1 MTMSPPPPRSSPVKG
16 EEKKNTPRLAAGSFT
31 RKVTRCGTMEKYKMI
46 LMTEEQMAREVTLG
60 VIVTRPLTV
69 WHYII
74 PGMFIID
81 FLRRG
86 SALRK
91 YTDHFMFPRKL
102 AIDSAQ
108 ALAQGED
115 EADVSSHIEN
125 ETRFWLNSL
134 DLYTHGLLDAQ
145 LAVIKLLIDH
155 YARLLKA
162 EGVSIYALIK
172 AAYENR
178 NRFQAHID
186 ELTAAEA
193 EVDRELI
200 VKLGESEKLKAKI
213 SAEQKQL
220 EERREKII
228 QEVF

>member
-1 MTMSPPPPRSSPVKG
+1 
-16 EEKKNTPRLAAGSFT
+16 
-31 RKVTRCGTMEKYKMI
+31 MI
-46 LMTEEQMAREVTLG
+46 LMAEEQLAREVTLG

-91 YTDHFMFPRKL
+91 YTEHFMFPRKT
-102 AIDSAQ
+102 AIDAAQ

-115 EADVSSHIEN
+115 ETAVFSHIES
-125 ETRFWLNSL
+125 ETRSWLSSL
-134 DLYTHGLLDAQ
+134 DLFTQGLLDAQ
-145 LAVIKLLIDH
+145 LNVIKLLVDH

-162 EGVSIYALIK
+162 DGISVYALIK
-172 AAYENR
+172 AAYESR
-178 NRFQAHID
+178 DRFQKHID

-200 VKLGESEKLKAKI
+200 AKLGETDKLKEKI
-213 SAEQKQL
+213 VAEQKQL
-220 EERREKII
+220 EERRNKII
-228 QEVF
+228 EEVF

>member
-1 MTMSPPPPRSSPVKG
+1 
-16 EEKKNTPRLAAGSFT
+16 
-31 RKVTRCGTMEKYKMI
+31 MEKYKMI
-46 LMTEEQMAREVTLG
+46 LMAEEKMAREVTLG

-91 YTDHFMFPRKL
+91 YTEHFMFPRKL
-102 AIDSAQ
+102 AIDAAQ

-115 EADVSSHIEN
+115 KAAVFSHIEN
-125 ETRFWLNSL
+125 DTNTWLNSL
-134 DLYTHGLLDAQ
+134 DLHTPGLLQAQ
-145 LAVIKLLIDH
+145 LKVIKLMVEH
-155 YARLLKA
+155 YARLLK
-162 EGVSIYALIK
+162 GDGYSVYALIK
-172 AAYENR
+172 KAYEGR
-178 NRFQAHID
+178 ESFQGFID

-200 VKLGESEKLKAKI
+200 AKMGETEKLKAKI
-213 SAEQKQL
+213 SAEQEQL
-220 EERREKII
+220 RERRDKII
-228 QEVF
+228 EEVF

>member
-1 MTMSPPPPRSSPVKG
+1 
-16 EEKKNTPRLAAGSFT
+16 
-31 RKVTRCGTMEKYKMI
+31 MEKYKMI
-46 LMTEEQMAREVTLG
+46 LMAEEQLAREVTLG

-91 YTDHFMFPRKL
+91 YTEHFMFPRKT
-102 AIDSAQ
+102 AIDAAQ

-115 EADVSSHIEN
+115 ETAVFSHIES
-125 ETRFWLNSL
+125 ETRSWLSSL
-134 DLYTHGLLDAQ
+134 DLFTQGMLDAQ
-145 LAVIKLLIDH
+145 LNVIKLLVDH
-155 YARLLKA
+155 YARLQKA
-162 EGVSIYALIK
+162 DGVSVYALIK
-172 AAYENR
+172 AAYESR
-178 NRFQAHID
+178 DRFQKHID

-200 VKLGESEKLKAKI
+200 AKLGETDKLKEKI
-213 SAEQKQL
+213 VAEQKQL
-220 EERREKII
+220 EERRKKVIE
-228 QEVF
+228 EVF

>member
-1 MTMSPPPPRSSPVKG
+1 
-16 EEKKNTPRLAAGSFT
+16 
-31 RKVTRCGTMEKYKMI
+31 MI
-46 LMTEEQMAREVTLG
+46 LMTEEKLAREVTLG

-91 YTDHFMFPRKL
+91 YTEHFMFPRKL
-102 AIDSAQ
+102 AIDAAQ

-115 EADVSSHIEN
+115 EASLASHIEN
-125 ETRFWLNSL
+125 ETRSWLNSL
-134 DLYTHGLLDAQ
+134 ELYTPGLLDAQ
-145 LAVIKLLIDH
+145 LAVVKLMTDH

-162 EGVSIYALIK
+162 DGVSLYALIK
-172 AAYENR
+172 AAYESR
-178 NRFQAHID
+178 QSFQEHIN
-186 ELTAAEA
+186 ELSAAEA

-200 VKLGESEKLKAKI
+200 AKLGETEKLKAKI

-220 EERREKII
+220 EERRQKIV
-228 QEVF
+228 EEAF

>member
-1 MTMSPPPPRSSPVKG
+1 
-16 EEKKNTPRLAAGSFT
+16 
-31 RKVTRCGTMEKYKMI
+31 MEKHKMI

-91 YTDHFMFPRKL
+91 YTEHFMFPRKL
-102 AIDSAQ
+102 AIDAAR

-115 EADVSSHIEN
+115 EAAVFSHIEN
-125 ETRFWLNSL
+125 DAGIWLNGL
-134 DLYTHGLLDAQ
+134 NLKTPGLLKAQ
-145 LAVIKLLIDH
+145 LKVIKLLVEH

-162 EGVSIYALIK
+162 DGASVYALIK
-172 AAYENR
+172 KGYESR
-178 NRFQAHID
+178 ESFQNFID

-193 EVDRELI
+193 EVDHEL
-200 VKLGESEKLKAKI
+200 VSKLGESEKLKEKI

-220 EERREKII
+220 EQRRNKII
-228 QEVF
+228 TEVF

>member
-1 MTMSPPPPRSSPVKG
+1 
-16 EEKKNTPRLAAGSFT
+16 
-31 RKVTRCGTMEKYKMI
+31 MEKYKMI
-46 LMTEEQMAREVTLG
+46 LMTEEKLAREVTLG

-91 YTDHFMFPRKL
+91 YTEHFMFPRKL
-102 AIDSAQ
+102 AIDAAQ

-115 EADVSSHIEN
+115 EAAVFSHIEN
-125 ETRFWLNSL
+125 ETRSWLNSL
-134 DLYTHGLLDAQ
+134 DLYTQGLLDAQ
-145 LAVIKLLIDH
+145 LNVIKLLVDH

-162 EGVSIYALIK
+162 DGVSVYALIK
-172 AAYENR
+172 AAYESRDN
-178 NRFQAHID
+178 FQTHID

-200 VKLGESEKLKAKI
+200 ARLGETEKLKEKI
-213 SAEQKQL
+213 TAEQEQL
-220 EERREKII
+220 EQRRQKII
-228 QEVF
+228 EEAF

>member
-1 MTMSPPPPRSSPVKG
+1 
-16 EEKKNTPRLAAGSFT
+16 
-31 RKVTRCGTMEKYKMI
+31 MEKHKMI
-46 LMTEEQMAREVTLG
+46 LMAEEKMAREVTLG

-102 AIDSAQ
+102 AVDAAQ

-115 EADVSSHIEN
+115 QVDVFEHTEN
-125 ETRFWLNSL
+125 ETRAWLNSL
-134 DLYTHGLLDAQ
+134 DLYTPGLLQAQ
-145 LAVIKLLIDH
+145 MGAIKLLVDH
-155 YARLLKA
+155 YGKLLKE
-162 EGVSIYALIK
+162 EGYSVYALMK
-172 AAYENR
+172 AAYQNRENLR
-178 NRFQAHID
+178 DFFD

-193 EVDRELI
+193 EVDRELLA
-200 VKLGESEKLKAKI
+200 KTGESDKLKAKI
-213 SAEQKQL
+213 LAEQNQL
-220 EERREKII
+220 EERRGKII
-228 QEVF
+228 EEVF